1 MAKKWKANQAEIQKG
16 PPFLKRH
23 AWSIAALAV
32 VAGIVAVAWYST
44 NLMDKKSKDLATDYE
59 QAMADCMRDRTLHST
74 SDYAVREAADACV
87 KQLGDA
93 ADREERAANAAA
105 KAAKK

>member
-16 PPFLKRH
+16 PAFLKRH
-23 AWSIAALAV
+23 AWSIAVLVV
-32 VAGIVAVAWYST
+32 VAGIVAIAWYST
-44 NLMDKKSKDLATDYE
+44 QMMDKKSKDLATDYE

-93 ADREERAANAAA
+93 VDREERAAKAAQ
-105 KAAKK
+105 AAKK